1 MGIMNHILWIDLEMT
16 GLDPE
21 TEVIIEV
28 GAIITDGLKLEEKD
42 RYHCVVRQHKEY
54 LDKMDKWN
62 TKVHQASGLY
72 DLISSGKTEEE
83 AEKGLLEFMEKYF
96 KDQPAVI
103 AGNSISQDR
112 AFIKKYFKVL
122 ESKLHYRMLDVT
134 SWKLI
139 MEKEGLVFD
148 KKNIHRALSDIE
160 ESVEEMRFYLR
171 FMDRNKILSYK
182 QDQGS

>member
-1 MGIMNHILWIDLEMT
+1 MDHILWIDLEMT

-28 GAIITDGLKLEEKD
+28 GAIITDAVKLEELD

-62 TKVHQASGLY
+62 TKVHRASGLY
-72 DLISSGKTEEE
+72 DLIPSGKTVAE
-83 AEKGLLEFMEKYF
+83 AEKGLIEFMEKYF

-112 AFIKKYFKVL
+112 AFIRKYFTVL

-134 SWKLI
+134 AWKLLI
-139 MEKEGLVFD
+139 EKEGIVFD

-160 ESVEEMRFYLR
+160 ESMEEMRFYLQ
-171 FMDRNKILSYK
+171 FIDRNKILSYK
-182 QDQGS
+182 QSQKS

>member
-1 MGIMNHILWIDLEMT
+1 MDHILWIDLEMT

-28 GAIITDGLKLEEKD
+28 GAIITDAVKLEELD
-42 RYHCVVRQHKEY
+42 RYHCVVKQHKEY

-62 TKVHQASGLY
+62 TKVHRASGLY
-72 DLISSGKTEEE
+72 DLIPSGKTVAE
-83 AEKGLLEFMEKYF
+83 AEKGLIEFMEKYF

-112 AFIKKYFKVL
+112 AFIKKYFTTL
-122 ESKLHYRMLDVT
+122 ESKLHYRMLDAT
-134 SWKLI
+134 AWKLMI
-139 MEKEGLVFD
+139 EKEGIVFD

-160 ESVEEMRFYLR
+160 ESVEEMRFYLQ
-171 FMDRNKILSYK
+171 FIDRNKLLSYK
-182 QDQGS
+182 QSQKS